1 MRAKGLLLLLFAV
14 SMGLLLMGCGATP
27 NLNRPWHT
35 ATPRQASAATN
46 RQTPTPVPAPAT
58 ATPAAPQAEAETA
71 AVTPVGQPTAQTA
84 PVKIAVDEANP
95 PFMYADTA
103 GKAAGVYPVLLQAI
117 FERMGMTAE
126 VAPYPWKRALELSE
140 KGEVAVGGIYKNEK
154 RLQIYDYSDAL
165 YSEKMLIYVQ
175 KGKGFKFATPDD
187 LKGKQVGVLT
197 GWSYGDAFD
206 QAKEKGVF
214 TVQDVASDADNF
226 EKLALGRVDCVVAV
240 EASGTKI
247 IQEKQYAAKVEALP
261 TPLTVNDTYLVFA
274 KSAQQGDLLKT
285 FNATL
290 AAMKQD
296 GSYTALTGGETPATA
311 TASTVTSTVVVTTPT
326 TAPVAKSAAVTPTV
340 TVVATT
346 AATVGK
352 GSITLATLDWAP
364 YVGQKLPD
372 YGFTS
377 EIISAAF
384 KRAGYTVKIEFLPW
398 ARVLQEVETGKYD
411 AGYPAYYSDER
422 AQKYLLSDAF
432 ANGITGFYKRK
443 ADTIAYTSLQDL
455 KPYRIGVIMGYVNS
469 PEFDAATYLQ
479 KEEAIDEA
487 TNLNKLLA
495 KRIDLTVLDKFT
507 AQYVISTSLPAGKD
521 ALEFLEPPL
530 LVQPLHVMV
539 SRQTQGAEQKLRDF
553 NEGLKK
559 IRADGTLD
567 QILTKY
573 GYQ

>member
-14 SMGLLLMGCGATP
+14 LMGLLLMGCGATP

-35 ATPRQASAATN
+35 ATPRQASAATS
-46 RQTPTPVPAPAT
+46 RQTPTPMPLPAP
-58 ATPAAPQAEAETA
+58 ATPAAPQAEETA
-71 AVTPVGQPTAQTA
+71 AATPAPQPTAQVA

-103 GKAAGVYPVLLQAI
+103 GKAAGIYPALLQAI

-126 VAPYPWKRALELSE
+126 VAAYPWKRALELSE

-206 QAKEKGVF
+206 QAKEKKVF
-214 TVQDVASDADNF
+214 TVQDVSNDVDNF

-240 EASGTKI
+240 EAGGTKI
-247 IQEKQYAAKVEALP
+247 IQEKQYTAKIEALP

-274 KSAQQGDLLKT
+274 KNAQQGDLLKT

-296 GSYTALTGGETPATA
+296 GSYAALTGGEAPTA
-311 TASTVTSTVVVTTPT
+311 TASAAVTSTVVATPA

-340 TVVATT
+340 
-346 AATVGK
+346 AAAAPVDK

-364 YVGQKLPD
+364 YVGQKLPN

-411 AGYPAYYSDER
+411 AGYPAYYSNER

-469 PEFDAATYLQ
+469 PEFDAASYLQ

-553 NEGLKK
+553 NEGLKQ